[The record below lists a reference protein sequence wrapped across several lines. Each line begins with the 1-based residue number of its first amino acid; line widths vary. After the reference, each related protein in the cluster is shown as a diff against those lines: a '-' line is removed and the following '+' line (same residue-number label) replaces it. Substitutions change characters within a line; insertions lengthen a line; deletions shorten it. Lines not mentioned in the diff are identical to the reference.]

1 MNTPELWP
9 LGVYFAAVLVIVGG
23 MLVISYLLGQR
34 HREPSTGLPYES
46 GVPATGTARV
56 RFDVQFYL
64 NAVFF
69 VIFDLE
75 AAFVF
80 AWAVSVRELG
90 WPGYIAISIFIAFL
104 IIGLVYLWRLGALD
118 WRYGR
123 RQEERRRR
131 ERGVDAIFDQ

>member
-1 MNTPELWP
+1 MENTPELWP
-9 LGVYFAAVLVIVGG
+9 LGVYFAAVLVVVGG
-23 MLVISYLLGQR
+23 MLTISYLLGQR
-34 HREPSTGLPYES
+34 HKDPSTGLPYES
-46 GVPATGTARV
+46 GVPTTGSARV

-90 WPGYIAISIFIAFL
+90 WPGFVAISIFIGFL
-104 IIGLVYLWRLGALD
+104 VIGLVYLWRLGALD
-118 WRYGR
+118 WRTAR
-123 RQEERRRR
+123 RARVTQRKEPR
-131 ERGVDAIFDQ
+131 

>member
-1 MNTPELWP
+1 
-9 LGVYFAAVLVIVGG
+9 
-23 MLVISYLLGQR
+23 MLVISYFLGQ
-34 HREPSTGLPYES
+34 HHKEPATGLPYES
-46 GVPATGTARV
+46 GVPTTGSARI

-90 WPGYIAISIFIAFL
+90 WSGYIAMAVFIGFL
-104 IIGLVYLWRLGALD
+104 VVALIYLWRLGALD
-118 WRYGR
+118 WRTSG
-123 RQEERRRR
+123 RRRR
-131 ERGVDAIFDQ
+131 E